1 MTIMIKER
9 LIDLNIKIT
18 ELANY
23 FNISRPT
30 MYKYIESFDNDDF
43 EKIPKSIY
51 DLFVFIKENKLIGKI
66 NVIDYVINYNN
77 QLAQQQSKINKRNVT
92 NFLKQN
98 EEITLLNEK
107 AEFVVAISKKDT
119 FDNIITFLNKVNS
132 LPKSD
137 LTDEEQEIK
146 NKYEQI
152 LKII

>member
-1 MTIMIKER
+1 MIKER

-51 DLFVFIKENKLIGKI
+51 DLFIFIKENKLIGKI
-66 NVIDYVINYNN
+66 NVIDYVINYNT

-119 FDNIITFLNKVNS
+119 FDKIITFLNKVNS
-132 LPKSD
+132 LPKSK

>member
-1 MTIMIKER
+1 MIKER

-66 NVIDYVINYNN
+66 NVIDYVINYKN
-77 QLAQQQSKINKRNVT
+77 QLDQQKSKINKRNVT

-98 EEITLLNEK
+98 DEITLLNEK

-119 FDNIITFLNKVNS
+119 FDKIITFLNKVNS
-132 LPKSD
+132 LTKSE

>member
-1 MTIMIKER
+1 MIKER

-51 DLFVFIKENKLIGKI
+51 DLFVYIKENKLIGKI

-98 EEITLLNEK
+98 DEITLLNEK

-119 FDNIITFLNKVNS
+119 FDKIITFLNKVNS
-132 LPKSD
+132 LPKSE